1 MFPILILWV
10 SGACKNATAGVL
22 IMKILGIDGSPRKN
36 GNTEKLVKT
45 ILQGAEANGAET
57 RHYKVARMNI
67 SPCLGCMDCRESGSC
82 IHEDDM
88 TPLYDEIQ
96 SSDTMV
102 IGSPV
107 YMWQVTAQTKTFL
120 DRLVL
125 FLKPDFSSRLNGP
138 KGLVLAFTQG
148 NPDVKAFKTYFDYLE
163 NLFSFLHY
171 DVRGTIVAAGTRQED
186 DILKQA
192 DVLEKA
198 RDMGMRLTA

>member
-1 MFPILILWV
+1 
-10 SGACKNATAGVL
+10 
-22 IMKILGIDGSPRKN
+22 MKILGIDGSPREN
-36 GNTEKLVKT
+36 GNTETLVKA

-57 RHYKVARMNI
+57 RHYKVAGMNI
-67 SPCLGCMDCRESGSC
+67 SPCLGCMDCRESGIC

-96 SSDTMV
+96 SSDAMV

-107 YMWQVTAQTKTFL
+107 YMWQVSAQTKTFL

-125 FLKPDFSSRLNGP
+125 FIKPDFSSRLNGP

-148 NPDVKAFKTYFDYLE
+148 NPDVHAFKTYFDYLE

-171 DVRGTIVAAGTRQED
+171 DVKGTIAAAGTRQEN
-186 DILKQA
+186 DILQQA
-192 DVLEKA
+192 DVLERA
-198 RDMGMRLTA
+198 REIGMSLTD

>member
-1 MFPILILWV
+1 MRERP
-10 SGACKNATAGVL
+10 A
-22 IMKILGIDGSPRKN
+22 MKILGIDGSPREN
-36 GNTEKLVKT
+36 GNTEKLVKS

-67 SPCLGCMDCRESGSC
+67 SPCLGCMDCRESGIC

-96 SSDTMV
+96 SSNAIV

-107 YMWQVTAQTKTFL
+107 YMWQVNAQTKTFL

-125 FLKPDFSSRLNGP
+125 FVKPDFSSRLNGP

-148 NPDVKAFKTYFDYLE
+148 NPDAHAFKTYFDYLE
-163 NLFSFLHY
+163 RLFSFLHY
-171 DVRGTIVAAGTRQED
+171 DVVETIVAAGTRQEN
-186 DILKQA
+186 DILQQPE
-192 DVLEKA
+192 VLEKA
-198 RDMGMRLTA
+198 RGIGMSLTA

>member
-1 MFPILILWV
+1 
-10 SGACKNATAGVL
+10 
-22 IMKILGIDGSPRKN
+22 
-36 GNTEKLVKT
+36 
-45 ILQGAEANGAET
+45 
-57 RHYKVARMNI
+57 
-67 SPCLGCMDCRESGSC
+67 
-82 IHEDDM
+82 
-88 TPLYDEIQ
+88 
-96 SSDTMV
+96 
-102 IGSPV
+102 
-107 YMWQVTAQTKTFL
+107 MWQVTAQTKTFL

-125 FLKPDFSSRLNGP
+125 FLKPDFTSRLNGP

-148 NPDVKAFKTYFDYLE
+148 NPDVNAFKTYFDYLE

>member
-1 MFPILILWV
+1 MRER
-10 SGACKNATAGVL
+10 AA
-22 IMKILGIDGSPRKN
+22 MKILGIDGSPRKN

-67 SPCLGCMDCRESGSC
+67 SPCFGCMDCRESGIC

-96 SSDTMV
+96 SSDAIV

-107 YMWQVTAQTKTFL
+107 YMWQVTAQTKTFM

-125 FLKPDFSSRLNGP
+125 FIKPDFSTRFKGP
-138 KGLVLAFTQG
+138 KELILAFTQG
-148 NPDVKAFKTYFDYLE
+148 NPDMQAFRTYFDYLE
-163 NLFSFLHY
+163 KLFSFLHY
-171 DVRGTIVAAGTRQED
+171 DVMGTIVAAGTRQEN
-186 DILKQA
+186 DILQQA
-192 DVLEKA
+192 EVLEKA
-198 RDMGMRLTA
+198 RQMGRSLTD

>member
-1 MFPILILWV
+1 
-10 SGACKNATAGVL
+10 
-22 IMKILGIDGSPRKN
+22 MKILGIDGSPREN
-36 GNTEKLVKT
+36 GNTETLVKA

-57 RHYKVARMNI
+57 RHYKVAGMNI
-67 SPCLGCMDCRESGSC
+67 SPCLGCMDCRESGIC

-96 SSDTMV
+96 SSDAMV

-107 YMWQVTAQTKTFL
+107 YMWQVSAQTKTFL

-125 FLKPDFSSRLNGP
+125 FIKPDFSSRLNGP

-148 NPDVKAFKTYFDYLE
+148 NPDVHAFKTYFDYLE

-171 DVRGTIVAAGTRQED
+171 DVKGTIVAAGTKQEN
-186 DILKQA
+186 DILQQA
-192 DVLEKA
+192 DVLERA
-198 RDMGMRLTA
+198 REIGMSLTD

>member
-1 MFPILILWV
+1 MFHRISAKTHKSLV
-10 SGACKNATAGVL
+10 AMKERAA
-22 IMKILGIDGSPRKN
+22 MKILGIDGSPREN
-36 GNTEKLVKT
+36 GNTEKLVKA

-57 RHYKVARMNI
+57 RHYKVAGMNI
-67 SPCLGCMDCRESGSC
+67 SPCLGCMDCRESGIC

-96 SSDTMV
+96 SSDSMV

-107 YMWQVTAQTKTFL
+107 YMWQVSAQTKTFL

-125 FLKPDFSSRLNGP
+125 FIKPDFSSRLNGP

-148 NPDVKAFKTYFDYLE
+148 NPDVHAFKTYFDYLE

-171 DVRGTIVAAGTRQED
+171 DVKGTIVAAGTKQEN
-186 DILKQA
+186 DILQKA
-192 DVLEKA
+192 DVLERA
-198 RDMGMRLTA
+198 REIGTSLTD

>member
-1 MFPILILWV
+1 
-10 SGACKNATAGVL
+10 
-22 IMKILGIDGSPRKN
+22 MKILGIDGSPRKN

-57 RHYKVARMNI
+57 RHYKVAMMNI
-67 SPCLGCMDCRESGSC
+67 SPCPGCMDCRESGIC

-96 SSDTMV
+96 SSEAIV

-107 YMWQVTAQTKTFL
+107 YMWQVNAQTKTFL

-125 FLKPDFSSRLNGP
+125 FVKPDFSSRLNGP

-148 NPDVKAFKTYFDYLE
+148 NPDPHAFKTYFDYLE
-163 NLFSFLHY
+163 KLFSFLHY
-171 DVRGTIVAAGTRQED
+171 DFRETIVAAGTRQEN
-186 DILKQA
+186 DILQQT

-198 RDMGMRLTA
+198 RKIGMSLTV

>member
-1 MFPILILWV
+1 MKER
-10 SGACKNATAGVL
+10 AA
-22 IMKILGIDGSPRKN
+22 MKILGIDGSPREN
-36 GNTEKLVKT
+36 GNTEKLVKA

-57 RHYKVARMNI
+57 RHYKVAGMNI
-67 SPCLGCMDCRESGSC
+67 SPCLGCMDCRESGIC

-96 SSDTMV
+96 SSDAMV

-107 YMWQVTAQTKTFL
+107 YMWQVSAQTKTFL

-125 FLKPDFSSRLNGP
+125 FIKPDFSSRLNGP

-148 NPDVKAFKTYFDYLE
+148 NPDVHAFKTYFDYLE

-171 DVRGTIVAAGTRQED
+171 DVKGTIVAAGTKQEN
-186 DILKQA
+186 DILQKA
-192 DVLEKA
+192 DVLERA
-198 RDMGMRLTA
+198 REIGTSLTD

>member
-1 MFPILILWV
+1 
-10 SGACKNATAGVL
+10 
-22 IMKILGIDGSPRKN
+22 MKILGIDGSPRKN

-45 ILQGAEANGAET
+45 ILHGAEANGAET

-67 SPCLGCMDCRESGSC
+67 SPCFGCMDCRESGIC

-96 SSDTMV
+96 SSDAIV

-125 FLKPDFSSRLNGP
+125 FLKPDFSSRLKGP

-148 NPDVKAFKTYFDYLE
+148 NPDVNAFKTYFDYLE
-163 NLFSFLHY
+163 KLFSFLHY

-198 RDMGMRLTA
+198 RGIGMRLTA

>member
-1 MFPILILWV
+1 
-10 SGACKNATAGVL
+10 
-22 IMKILGIDGSPRKN
+22 MKILGIDGSPRKN
-36 GNTEKLVKT
+36 GNTETLVNT

-57 RHYKVARMNI
+57 RHYKIAEMKL

-96 SSDTMV
+96 SSDGII

-107 YMWQVTAQTKTFL
+107 YMWQVSAQTKTFL

-125 FLKPDFSSRLNGP
+125 FVKPDFSSRL
-138 KGLVLAFTQG
+138 KGSKRLVLAFTQG
-148 NPDVKAFKTYFDYLE
+148 NPDVQAFQTYFEYLE

-171 DVRGTIVAAGTRQED
+171 EVKGTIVAAGTRQEN
-186 DILKQA
+186 DILQQS

-198 RDMGMRLTA
+198 RRMGMGLAA

>member
-1 MFPILILWV
+1 
-10 SGACKNATAGVL
+10 
-22 IMKILGIDGSPRKN
+22 MKILGIDGSPRKN

-67 SPCLGCMDCRESGSC
+67 SPCPGCMDCRESGIC

-96 SSDTMV
+96 SSEAIV

-107 YMWQVTAQTKTFL
+107 YMWQVNAQTKTFM

-125 FLKPDFSSRLNGP
+125 FVKPDFTSRLNGP

-148 NPDVKAFKTYFDYLE
+148 NPDAHAFKTYFDYLE
-163 NLFSFLHY
+163 KLFSFLHY
-171 DVRGTIVAAGTRQED
+171 DLRGTIVAAGTRQEN
-186 DILKQA
+186 DILQQT
-192 DVLEKA
+192 DVLERAKEI
-198 RDMGMRLTA
+198 GMSLTA